1 MAEGTRMQQRRDT
14 EAHWVTSNY
23 LLAAGEIG
31 VSTDT
36 NTVKVGNGSTHWVDL
51 PILFETEFL
60 PLHGKADDS
69 SLLNGVDGS
78 NYITQYDA
86 DVAATAN
93 KIAKRGTGGTLKA
106 TTAAASDDLTTLAQL
121 QAAALLLSPR
131 TVTTTATLALT
142 DQNGMVFV
150 NHSSLTTQVQ
160 ITVPPNSGTGSVAF
174 PIGAKIEVIAIG
186 AGGAKIVPGTGVTI
200 SGATNG
206 YPNYGGVRLV
216 KTGTNTW
223 VSIGLNA
230 HKRTPKIRVTNNGT
244 GTYPAGSFYTVI
256 PWAAVDSTVD
266 FYNPDN
272 EWFSIPGTGLSTAR
286 RIIVNKDGEY
296 LVTCNFL
303 CSSASIGSLVI
314 TKMVADN
321 TLTGGRLLCNVS
333 THNNNQAMVRVRFAA
348 GESVGAAY
356 QAPAGGATDVADGTS
371 DNRCDFTITRL
382 SD

>member
-1 MAEGTRMQQRRDT
+1 MADGTRMLQRRGT
-14 EAHWVTSNY
+14 EAEWTTSDY
-23 LLAAGEIG
+23 VLADGEIG
-31 VSTDT
+31 LSTDT
-36 NTVKVGNGSTHWVDL
+36 NTIKIGNGVTHWTDL
-51 PILFETEFL
+51 PILFEGEFL

-69 SLLNGVDGS
+69 SLLNGVDGT
-78 NYITQYDA
+78 NYITTYNGDT
-86 DVAATAN
+86 AATAD
-93 KIAKRGTGGTLKA
+93 KFVIRTGTGTAKA
-106 TTAAASDDLTTLAQL
+106 AAAAASDDLVQLAQL
-121 QAAALLLSPR
+121 QTAALLLSPR
-131 TVTTTATLALT
+131 TVTAAATLALT

-150 NHSSLTTQVQ
+150 NHSSLTAQVQ

-186 AGGAKIVPGTGVTI
+186 AGGVKIVPGSGVTV
-200 SGATNG
+200 SGTTNG
-206 YPNYGGVRLV
+206 YPNYGGVRLI

-223 VSIGLNA
+223 IGIGLNA

-244 GTYPAGSFYTVI
+244 GSYSAGSFYTVI

-272 EWFSIPGTGLSTAR
+272 EWFSIPGTGLPTAR

-303 CSSASIGSLVI
+303 CSNASIGSLVI
-314 TKMVADN
+314 TKMVSDA

-333 THNNNQAMVRVRFAA
+333 THSNNQATVRVRFAA

-356 QAPAGGATDVADGTS
+356 QAPSGGATDIADGTS